1 MSPILMKVGVVRM
14 PGRPLLAL
22 RAAVSST
29 SMRYIPLGSMW
40 IRHIPK
46 YSKFKEANTSKMAGG
61 RLRRFQP
68 KARPLR
74 TESRVI
80 EALSWKRCE
89 GGIAL
94 EGPEPQRPARIST
107 QWIQAV

>member
-1 MSPILMKVGVVRM
+1 
-14 PGRPLLAL
+14 
-22 RAAVSST
+22 
-29 SMRYIPLGSMW
+29 MRYTSGINA

-46 YSKFKEANTSKMAGG
+46 YSKFKETNTSKMAGG

-107 QWIQAV
+107 QWIQGV